1 MKWMFLHFQEV
12 ARLTKRL
19 SLNVI
24 SMLATPV
31 KRKKQL
37 RSRKKGKCRSCVNFL
52 VSQPRVGILYKRLF
66 CKLPI
71 FITFMLF
78 HKFANAAQKMY
89 ERWWQEAWNLFFYQL
104 QTFER
109 CARFLHKGRET
120 KRWNSISPEMMSHEE
135 KHGSVYIRHQP
146 EYHSETFNLFLMK
159 GVASKVQYMPAFR
172 GRLAHQWSYQYQLVE
187 KLGCLIN

>member
-1 MKWMFLHFQEV
+1 MWLNFSDFSVLTMKWMFLHFQEV

-52 VSQPRVGILYKRLF
+52 VSQPRVGILY
-66 CKLPI
+66 
-71 FITFMLF
+71 
-78 HKFANAAQKMY
+78 
-89 ERWWQEAWNLFFYQL
+89 ERWWQEAWHLFVYQL

-109 CARFLHKGRET
+109 HARFLRKGQET

-172 GRLAHQWSYQYQLVE
+172 GRLAHQWSYQYQLV
-187 KLGCLIN
+187 